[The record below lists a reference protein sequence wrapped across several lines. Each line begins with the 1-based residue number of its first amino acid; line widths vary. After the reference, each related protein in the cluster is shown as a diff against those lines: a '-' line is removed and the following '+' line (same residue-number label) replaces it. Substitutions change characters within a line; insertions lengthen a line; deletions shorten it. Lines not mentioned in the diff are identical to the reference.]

1 MSDMTL
7 GNLLGYGVGAF
18 NKYYPSL
25 GDQAKG
31 LYNVNQA
38 VAEGIP
44 ELGYGIGSG
53 YNKIWNYLRQL
64 GIDVGETATRPT
76 DAQGNVYDEFPAE
89 ERINPMMNLIVEAGR
104 KKMAS
109 DRTGEVNPF
118 ASTNVLQTPARNPNE
133 PVNAAEI
140 LRNRG
145 MTGFTP
151 SMAEAALGPPGQVPI
166 DAVAGVSKTD
176 AVAGGA
182 GGQGVDPN
190 NRSAVIE
197 TLKGNLEGA
206 GRWLANETNQYF
218 NPITTGNTMQSRI
231 DSIRDKATGIGNK
244 FADATAADGGIRGT
258 INRIYRDKVGD
269 PARLAGIGLQQSG
282 DVERAMQKFLELNQ
296 WGAQKGQDFANYMYS
311 RTEGD
316 PTIANPDAAGESFMA
331 NPRPTGDSD
340 VDSVS
345 SKAEAIK
352 RAVTPVA
359 SHPTMNIGAL
369 QNIKRPGAFFDA
381 SVEGGGWFTP
391 QDYHSN
397 YRRFGRGA

>member
-1 MSDMTL
+1 
-7 GNLLGYGVGAF
+7 
-18 NKYYPSL
+18 
-25 GDQAKG
+25 
-31 LYNVNQA
+31 
-38 VAEGIP
+38 
-44 ELGYGIGSG
+44 
-53 YNKIWNYLRQL
+53 
-64 GIDVGETATRPT
+64 
-76 DAQGNVYDEFPAE
+76 
-89 ERINPMMNLIVEAGR
+89 
-104 KKMAS
+104 MAS

-296 WGAQKGQDFANYMYS
+296 WGEQKGQDFANYMYS

>member
-25 GDQAKG
+25 SDQAKG

-258 INRIYRDKVGD
+258 INRIYRDRVVILLD
-269 PARLAGIGLQQSG
+269 
-282 DVERAMQKFLELNQ
+282 
-296 WGAQKGQDFANYMYS
+296 
-311 RTEGD
+311 
-316 PTIANPDAAGESFMA
+316 
-331 NPRPTGDSD
+331 
-340 VDSVS
+340 
-345 SKAEAIK
+345 
-352 RAVTPVA
+352 
-359 SHPTMNIGAL
+359 
-369 QNIKRPGAFFDA
+369 
-381 SVEGGGWFTP
+381 
-391 QDYHSN
+391 
-397 YRRFGRGA
+397 